1 VSAIKV
7 KILLAILAVL
17 TLLTAWLMKHDEPVK
32 MDTVIVNKLG
42 NAAAPPKKPYL
53 VP

>member
-1 VSAIKV
+1 VSTLQV
-7 KILLAILAVL
+7 KILLAILAVI
-17 TLLTAWLMKHDEPVK
+17 TVLTAWLMKRDEPVK

-42 NAAAPPKKPYL
+42 NAEAPPKKPYL